1 MPERMSDIKKLSST
15 ELASFLL
22 AGAALL
28 LILHSGLLAALYS
41 GLLVYALVHLI
52 APALSSRMSNQ
63 KAKLTSVAVLGSVI
77 VLLLTLG
84 AWVPLAFFL
93 SDDGSYPV
101 LIKKMAD
108 LIELSRNQIPEW
120 IADYLP
126 EGA

>member
-1 MPERMSDIKKLSST
+1 MSDIKKISST

-77 VLLLTLG
+77 VLLLTVG

-101 LIKKMAD
+101 LLKKMT
-108 LIELSRNQIPEW
+108 RH
-120 IADYLP
+120 
-126 EGA
+126 